1 MGDRN
6 SGENSDVVVRAV
18 STEGDEEDDH
28 YQEEDLKRMISSH
41 PLFGLLIES
50 HINCLT
56 VFSFSFFILFSLLYL
71 AFVRFSL
78 FSSLI

>member
-1 MGDRN
+1 MGDSN

-28 YQEEDLKRMISSH
+28 YQEKDLKRMISSH
-41 PLFGLLIES
+41 PLFGLLIDS
-50 HINCLT
+50 HINCLK
-56 VFSFSFFILFSLLYL
+56 VFYFYFLFSLLSL
-71 AFVRFSL
+71 AFVRLSL